1 MGRKVTK
8 TKKKNAL
15 LLFLIPVFM
24 ILIAGFFSFSVV
36 FDTASALSYGGAVY
50 VGNNSYY
57 TLNSGSISG
66 YNGEYWG
73 AGVFVDA
80 GGTFNMGGGSIY
92 GNYATNFGN
101 NIYNRGTVNLAGG
114 SVYSDSSS
122 GSGNN
127 IYNSS
132 LGTITIYGGTIGNNQ
147 ATILN
152 DGTLNINGGT
162 IKDKIQTTRV
172 VNTKMSATITGTIQL
187 IDTSAYVAVQDYA
200 GTTPSYTIKP
210 AGVNT
215 KIMTLI
221 GSSTE
226 PDVSKIKIE
235 GYTLTDKL
243 YLKTEQNSSGN
254 WEISLVERVTT
265 VTFSPN
271 GGETSTS
278 SKVVAYDATYGDL
291 PTPTRAGFKFLGWSR
306 NYFDYNNIGYKD
318 STCTQNGSQFTF
330 KPTSSSQTTYALY
343 VNSYLGSEYVTYLY
357 GVRTT
362 GQFSFKFTKTSSF
375 DSIYIK
381 YNGNV
386 EDSCLK
392 YSLSTLTDGK
402 TYVLSGNVTTMELNN
417 IVVKDIMIEENS
429 ENVATTYTND
439 YVTSTTTNNQLYNHT
454 LFARWQELY
463 CTVYV
468 RNLSGTGTEGTV
480 MGQNYSYSKKYKL
493 GESFTVEYTPSGKY
507 TFAKVVNGTSWDND
521 TITDLTHTIT
531 EADLSKGSLYYTVC
545 YTFTLTLHSY
555 TNGKLDEATGGTVKD
570 ISLEEG
576 AATTTSLVPY
586 LGADA
591 KTLITATASTRYFFE
606 GWFDNEA
613 CQGVPLTYIYAY
625 DLPFGDDGDVECW
638 ARFIRST
645 SVRPYFTQEWR
656 TWYEDF
662 TGSNNQYLDEIRE
675 IQFRT
680 EKSITANNRTSGY
693 TDTFKCKEHSKSF
706 SKTGELSENGMS
718 VYQCGVTYGTKCV
731 IFSDSGTIYAD
742 EDMTG
747 CFANLTSLKHLY
759 FENFDTSSTTNM
771 TEMFSGCTR
780 LKRLDLSGFNTRH
793 VTNFARMFYNCNA
806 LTSLD
811 ISNFEIQPL
820 PTDRTSDMLSFSVT
834 NLKFLYTPK
843 ICQAQIQLPA
853 PLYDNIDATLD
864 DLLAQSY
871 NINQGQLSV
880 LPMECRSSRTLVKE
894 LPEYVTEITSD
905 DIKNFATYLEIT
917 SGSFVDLEFAFEEP
931 ESYFTHASIRSGSRF
946 GYMLYAYMKDVKD
959 IHGVTYVKLTI
970 ITERYYRLSITE
982 TGFFANLSTKL
993 NSSGIKLNTVKFRNI
1008 YTDEL
1013 SSFEGFFKNCVYLQF
1028 VSGMQN
1034 LHVKVGTLR
1043 NPNSMA
1049 QMFYGCSSLLKLDM
1063 SNMILE
1069 GIMNTSEMFYKCSKL
1084 VYLDMRNVILGVDNT
1099 DDMFYR
1105 VKLKYFVTPKYTDT
1119 EISLTTDADYV
1130 YVDKKG
1136 NQYLSLS
1143 TEYDGSFVLT
1153 YNTPRRN
1160 YTDIEKTRSDFKD
1173 FANSS
1178 NETDSVS
1185 KIEKMNVWTGYS
1197 AFALICISAIA
1208 YPVYEEQRR
1217 KIKKKYKN

>member
-1 MGRKVTK
+1 MGNKVTK

-36 FDTASALSYGGAVY
+36 FDNASAFSYGGAVY

-73 AGVFVDA
+73 AGIYVDE
-80 GGTFNMGGGSIY
+80 GGHFNMSGGSIY
-92 GNYATNFGN
+92 GNYATSFGD
-101 NIYNRGTVNLAGG
+101 NIYNKGIVYLAGG

-122 GSGNN
+122 RSGNN

-152 DGTLNINGGT
+152 DGTLNVYGGT
-162 IKDKIQTTRV
+162 VKDTIQTTANI
-172 VNTKMSATITGTIQL
+172 NTKMSAKITGTIQL
-187 IDTSAYVAVQDYA
+187 LYSSAYIIVQDYA

-243 YLKTEQNSSGN
+243 YLKTEQNSSRN

-265 VTFSPN
+265 VTFNPN
-271 GGETSTS
+271 GGETSLA
-278 SKVVAYDATYGDL
+278 SKNVAYDATYGDL

-306 NYFDYNNIGYKD
+306 NYFDYNNISYKD
-318 STCTQNGSQFTF
+318 STCTQVGSQFTF
-330 KPTSSSQTTYALY
+330 KPKSSSQTTYALY

-417 IVVKDIMIEENS
+417 IVVKDIMIEQNS
-429 ENVATTYTND
+429 ENVATTYTNG

-468 RNLSGTGTEGTV
+468 QNLSGTSAEGTV

-521 TITDLTHTIT
+521 TVTELTHTIT

-555 TNGKLDEATGGTVKD
+555 TNGKLDDATGGTVR
-570 ISLEEG
+570 EG
-576 AATTTSLVPY
+576 SVDNSAGTTTSVIPY
-586 LGADA
+586 SRLSL
-591 KTLITATASTRYFFE
+591 TVVATVNSGYFFE

-613 CQGVPLTYIYAY
+613 CQGVPLSNSLVYSFSNSDEGNVQY
-625 DLPFGDDGDVECW
+625 W

-645 SVRPYFTQEWR
+645 SRRPYFTQEWR
-656 TWYEDF
+656 TWYADF
-662 TGSNNQYLDEIRE
+662 TANNQYLDDLRE

-680 EKSITANNRTSGY
+680 ENSITANNRTSGY
-693 TDTFKCKEHSKSF
+693 TDTFKCKEHSKLF
-706 SKTGELSENGMS
+706 SKTGEISENGIY

-731 IFSDSGTIYAD
+731 IFSYSDTIYAD

-747 CFANLTSLKHLY
+747 CFANLTRLKHLY

-771 TEMFSGCTR
+771 TEMFSGCTS
-780 LKRLDLSGFNTRH
+780 LERLDLSGFNTRH

-811 ISNFEIQPL
+811 ISNFEILPL
-820 PTDRTSDMLSFSVT
+820 PTGRTRDMLSFSVT
-834 NLKFLYTPK
+834 KLNFLYTPK
-843 ICQAQIQLPA
+843 ICRAEIALPA
-853 PLYDNIDATLD
+853 PLYDCIDATLD
-864 DLLAQSY
+864 DLSAQSY

-1084 VYLDMRNVILGVDNT
+1084 IYLDMRNVILGVDNT

-1105 VKLKYFVTPKYTDT
+1105 VKLKYFVTPKYIDT

-1160 YTDIEKTRSDFKD
+1160 YTDIEKTRSEFKD

-1178 NETDSVS
+1178 RENDSVS
-1185 KIEKMNVWTGYS
+1185 KIEKFNVWSGYS

-1208 YPVYEEQRR
+1208 YPVYEDRKRR
-1217 KIKKKYKN
+1217 IRKR